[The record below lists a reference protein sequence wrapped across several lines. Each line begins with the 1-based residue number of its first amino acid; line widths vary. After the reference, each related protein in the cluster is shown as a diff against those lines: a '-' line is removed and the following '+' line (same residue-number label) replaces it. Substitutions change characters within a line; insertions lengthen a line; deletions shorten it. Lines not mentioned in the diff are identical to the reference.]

1 MRHTLTASPIP
12 PRLSLLPPPISVFPL
27 PQAEHSSSRI
37 SEPDG
42 GAVYNLGGDDERSE
56 AGHSGRAASVATEDE
71 GITAH
76 HIHGAAAYEGTED
89 EESVQQQQQQT
100 QEEEEQYVEV
110 EEEQKEVSHG
120 AQEASWFVGMCC
132 ERS

>member
-1 MRHTLTASPIP
+1 
-12 PRLSLLPPPISVFPL
+12 
-27 PQAEHSSSRI
+27 
-37 SEPDG
+37 
-42 GAVYNLGGDDERSE
+42 LGGDDERSE

-71 GITAH
+71 GLTAH

-110 EEEQKEVSHG
+110 EEEQKEVRHG
-120 AQEASWFVGMCC
+120 WALCAKKGSCCINLGFAAGLKPLVMSCTAQHSTASIA
-132 ERS
+132 